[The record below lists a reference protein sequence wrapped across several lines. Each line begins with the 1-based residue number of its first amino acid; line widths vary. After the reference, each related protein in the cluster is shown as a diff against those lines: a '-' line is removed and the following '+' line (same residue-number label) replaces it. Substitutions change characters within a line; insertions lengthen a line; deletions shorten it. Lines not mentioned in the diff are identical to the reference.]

1 MADNQRPTT
10 KPVYLAPPVV
20 GVISNADKTTTSC
33 GPFSITAQFA
43 ELSEGCNE
51 SPDYLFLEIYRVIR
65 EETEYTEGYG
75 YGDFKRIED
84 SERIVVTET
93 SPGSQEYEGEL
104 EVREELEVTGQVE
117 ESLYYDTP
125 GAQTIQLP
133 TGPGQAII
141 EVWGG
146 GGNPLLTSCYL
157 WSNIATAGG
166 GGGYSRKVIDLDS
179 LAPTDLDIIVGGT
192 GQASTVAYT
201 GDTPFMGATAGGNGS
216 INFLCQAT
224 GGAGGVGFGGDTNE
238 SGEVGESQFPAY
250 FWDVSGGAAGGQP
263 DGGDRSNTTGE
274 PPGGGG
280 GSHQYSWGT
289 GATGVGAPGAIRIT
303 VVRDIVV
310 DGYGYGYDGYGYG
323 YEGFTV
329 GYGYGETTSTYQN
342 VLKVRLVWEDGAWYI
357 EGLIPGVRVLLSNGD
372 PNNPQLACGEETYY
386 DPVTAKTYYVEAC
399 VLNVIPT
406 DGYGSGETHFECGNY
421 AVGAEDPT
429 PYSLVYTDQT
439 ITEAE
444 FEIIGPAGIEYRVGG
459 PRGDGRFVLK
469 WSPDQNG
476 EFTIR
481 ARGISEHDFY
491 TRFGNTVKYT
501 VTVSPPEIDFYI
513 IDEQIQCLPLYG
525 STVIVTEQDHTF
537 QYVLDSNCFGTKQV
551 EYSLD
556 SEDWRSTDYTTG
568 LLTVERLV
576 PGVHTLQI
584 RALDEAGQYSTISEL
599 TFFVTLS
606 TFVTIDDYPVDPL
619 CRPDSTAVVGGSR
632 EANTRVVSIR
642 GVHTDTLRFPSPT
655 TWEADID
662 LIGNE
667 EQIVEI
673 EVESIFGHTATAT
686 QSLFYKARL
695 PKVILSAIKPVTFI
709 SKVILRGTKDA
720 DTSIQVS
727 HNNGTW
733 TTIVLTNAETSWQ
746 YILELVSGQN
756 VISVRAVDSICGFVG
771 EEQTVETIYADSNF
785 VSGAFQI
792 NNGAPLTGTTDV
804 LLTFNSTTATR
815 MRVSN
820 FEDFREGFVTD
831 YTENLSWTLLDFP
844 GLKRVYVRFLD
855 DSELESIVFF
865 DEILLT
871 ASNQLTEIKTED
883 HQAHSL
889 NAIDTITGNPLG
901 TVLVIRDKRN
911 GIYVV
916 EVYQTPTAALEGIA
930 PIALATTVDEGLQ
943 TLILYDTGT
952 GIVNVEGTVEVTIV
966 RGSEDVYVDRR
977 KDVWDVKTGE
987 SIIPLEYDI
996 AEDAKYFYALLSLPY
1011 YESRFQGR
1019 VQDVLAV
1026 NQETQTTTLA
1036 IDKVFLLLTVGA
1048 AGDDSYGYGYGYGY
1062 GYEKAF
1068 AQALANVPTPLKE
1081 QFATYPLSG
1090 MRFWYPT
1097 LEEYSMIT
1105 EIEETEDSFILT
1117 IDQALTNFENGLAA
1131 RIEFTRQNKNYI
1143 DYRVDKSSGIVEFI
1157 NESTYATGN
1166 AQFEYEYARRNQGRP
1181 DENWYQLC
1189 GLRFNDHVMITIPQ
1203 TENRVTLSQLK
1214 QLCVRFYNGDEGTAP
1229 KIVRFIINDS
1239 IVYEDRTSDVI
1250 EGPEGYGYSYGYT
1263 GYGYRL
1269 TPGSGDQ
1276 VVKFCVDNVVDEE
1289 IVVDK
1294 IQIEFRATTPC
1305 MYIGEVVV
1313 NSETVPLDTNLQVVV
1328 NDEVVLTSL
1337 EPVTNQFDRYEIR
1350 FEKGEADIWY
1360 NNKFMYNVDISDW
1373 NLSTITRQFGA
1384 GARTANDKVDGS
1396 FQQVIDKKYYDD
1408 PVISINL
1415 IGRFIGIEP
1424 NLRDEND
1431 DT

>member
-1 MADNQRPTT
+1 MADQRPTT

-20 GVISNADKTTTSC
+20 GVISNANKTVSSC
-33 GPFSITAQFA
+33 GPFSINAQFA

-51 SPDYLFLEIYRVIR
+51 SPDYVFLEVTRVVR
-65 EETEYTEGYG
+65 EETEYVEGYG
-75 YGDFKRIED
+75 YGGFRRIED
-84 SERIVVTET
+84 TERIVLTET
-93 SPGSQEYEGEL
+93 PIGSGQYEGEL
-104 EVREELEVTGQVE
+104 SVREDLEVTGQVE
-117 ESLYYDTP
+117 DSLYYDTP

-133 TGPGQAII
+133 QGPGEAVI
-141 EVWGG
+141 ELWGG
-146 GGNPLLTSCYL
+146 GGNPLLTNCYL

-166 GGGYSRKVIDLDS
+166 GGGYARIVVPLDPS
-179 LAPTDLDIIVGGT
+179 GPTDLDLVVGGT
-192 GQASTVAYT
+192 GQDSSVAYA
-201 GDTPFMGATAGGNGS
+201 GNPAFMTATAGKNGS
-216 INFLCQAT
+216 IGFLCQAE
-224 GGAGGVGFGGDTNE
+224 GGDGGIGIGGDTNI
-238 SGEVGESQFPAY
+238 SGEKGESQFPAF
-250 FWDVSGGAAGGQP
+250 FWDVSGGAAGGP
-263 DGGDRSNTTGE
+263 DGGSRSNNTGD

-289 GATGVGAPGAIRIT
+289 GATGVGAPGAARVTIT
-303 VVRDIVV
+303 RDIIEVV

-323 YEGFTV
+323 V
-329 GYGYGETTSTYQN
+329 GYGYGYGDTTTTFQN
-342 VLKVRLVWEDGAWYI
+342 VLNVRLIWEDGAWYI

-399 VLNVIPT
+399 VLNVIPV
-406 DGYGSGETHFECGNY
+406 DGYGSGETLFDCGNY
-421 AVGAEDPT
+421 AIGARDST
-429 PYSLVYTDQT
+429 PYSLLYTDES
-439 ITEAE
+439 ITQAE
-444 FEIIGPAGIEYRVGG
+444 FEIVGPAGIEYRIGEA
-459 PRGDGRFVLK
+459 RSDNRYVLK

-476 EFTIR
+476 EFIIR
-481 ARGISEHDFY
+481 ARGISEHGFY

-501 VTVSPPEIDFYI
+501 VDVPPPEIDFYI
-513 IDEQIQCLPLYG
+513 IDEQVQCLPIYG

-537 QYVLDSNCFGTKQV
+537 KYVLDSNCFGTKQV

-556 SEDWRSTDYTTG
+556 SEDWRSTDFTTG
-568 LLTVERLV
+568 LFTIERLV
-576 PGVHTLQI
+576 PGVHTLRI

-599 TFFVTLS
+599 TFYVTLS
-606 TFVTIDDYPVDPL
+606 TYVTIDDYPTDPL
-619 CRPDSTAVVGGSR
+619 CRPDSTAVIGGTR
-632 EANTRVVSIR
+632 EANAEVVSIR
-642 GVHTDTLRFPSPT
+642 GVHTDTLRFPTPT

-667 EQIVEI
+667 EQIIEI
-673 EVESIFGHTATAT
+673 EVESIFGHKATAS
-686 QSLFYKARL
+686 QSLFYKSRL
-695 PKVILSAIKPVTFI
+695 PKVTVSVLKPVIFT
-709 SKVILRGTKDA
+709 SKGILRGTKDS
-720 DTSIQVS
+720 DTSIQIS
-727 HNNGTW
+727 HNNGAW
-733 TTIVLTNAETSWQ
+733 TTVVPTDQKTSWQ
-746 YILELVSGQN
+746 YVLELVSGEN
-756 VISVRAVDSICGFVG
+756 VIKVRAVDSICGFVG
-771 EEQTVETIYADSNF
+771 EEQTIETIYADSNF

-815 MRVSN
+815 MKVSN

-831 YTENLSWTLLDFP
+831 YTETLSWKLLDFP

-871 ASNQLTEIKTED
+871 ASSQLTEIQTED
-883 HQAHSL
+883 HTAHSL
-889 NAIDTITGNPLG
+889 NAVDNITGNPLG
-901 TVLVIRDKRN
+901 TVLVVRDKRN
-911 GIYVV
+911 GVFVV
-916 EVYQTPTAALEGIA
+916 EVYQDPQAALQGLT
-930 PIALATTVDEGLQ
+930 PIALATTVDEGRQ

-952 GIVNVEGTVEVTIV
+952 GIVDVEGTVEVTTV
-966 RGSEDVYVDRR
+966 RGSEDIYVDRR

-987 SIIPLEYDI
+987 SIIPLEYSI
-996 AEDAKYFYALLSLPY
+996 TEDAKYFYSLLSLPY

-1019 VQDVLAV
+1019 VQEILATDL
-1026 NQETQTTTLA
+1026 EARTTTLA
-1036 IDKVFLLLTVGA
+1036 VDKVFLLLVVESNLT
-1048 AGDDSYGYGYGYGY
+1048 DGYGYGY

-1105 EIEETEDSFILT
+1105 EIEETETSFILT
-1117 IDQALTNFENGLAA
+1117 IDQVITNFENGLAA
-1131 RIEFTRQNKNYI
+1131 RIEFTRQERQYI
-1143 DYRVDKSSGIVEFI
+1143 DYRIDKSSGVVEFI

-1166 AQFEYEYARRNQGRP
+1166 VQFEYEFARRNEGRP

-1203 TENRVTLSQLK
+1203 TVNRVTLSQLK
-1214 QLCVRFYNGDEGTAP
+1214 QLCVGFYNGNEGTAP

-1263 GYGYRL
+1263 GYGYSL
-1269 TPGSGDQ
+1269 NPGPADQ
-1276 VVKFCVDNVVDEE
+1276 VVRFCVDNILDEE
-1289 IVVDK
+1289 VVVEK
-1294 IQIEFRATTPC
+1294 IQVEFRATTPC

-1337 EPVTNQFDRYEIR
+1337 EPVTDLFDRYEIR

-1373 NLSTITRQFGA
+1373 NQSTITREFGA
-1384 GARTANDKVDGS
+1384 GARTAPDKVNAE

-1408 PVISINL
+1408 PVISVNL

-1424 NLRDEND
+1424 NLREEND
-1431 DT
+1431 NA